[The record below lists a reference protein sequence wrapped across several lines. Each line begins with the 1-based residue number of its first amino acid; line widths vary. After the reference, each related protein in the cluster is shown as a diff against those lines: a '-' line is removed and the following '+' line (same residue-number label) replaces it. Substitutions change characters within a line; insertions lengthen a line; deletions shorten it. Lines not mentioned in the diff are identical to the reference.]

1 MTSQSE
7 PRWEEVFLTS
17 TSDFVPQKGAHMQT
31 SHPAEYQALPGAF
44 VDNQGQTVF
53 RDQYIAPMMT
63 VSLVLPAN
71 EPIATGLTALVGT
84 QPECGSEWIMPAYP
98 NRISEVENANLATL
112 KVGDLI
118 KLPHAPDKDY
128 LTILQIVNV
137 RYLRN
142 VGSVD
147 FSLVWD
153 KNAPNS
159 SFQDST
165 KKELAKDQFIDS
177 QEDDVQKDFQ
187 PMAFRAYR
195 VNRKLPNL
203 QLPPDEYFKDGS
215 DYTKVTTTEHRGEAL
230 YVPQERTWPG
240 MNFPGRYYDC
250 FRQSRSSA
258 TPMKLGIDLDT
269 SHSLVSAIQLVGY
282 SLMDKQSVGI
292 PYHHQLHDD
301 EWYALRIRE
310 VNGKVLSNNEAAKH
324 AFCIVNGAN
333 VHVDSETGLTRVHA
347 YEPTG
352 LVTEHFSPQ
361 NFPSIT
367 VEVVDRLGNPPRY
380 GRMHL
385 WLRLLCHR
393 R

>member
-1 MTSQSE
+1 MSYTT
-7 PRWEEVFLTS
+7 PS
-17 TSDFVPQKGAHMQT
+17 TG
-31 SHPAEYQALPGAF
+31 E
-44 VDNQGQTVF
+44 
-53 RDQYIAPMMT
+53 I
-63 VSLVLPAN
+63 
-71 EPIATGLTALVGT
+71 TALVGT
-84 QPECGSEWIMPAYP
+84 APECGSEWIMPAYP
-98 NRISEVENANLATL
+98 NRISKAENDNLATL

-142 VGSVD
+142 VGSNT
-147 FSLVWD
+147 FSLVWNKD
-153 KNAPNS
+153 DTTSNA
-159 SFQDST
+159 FQDST
-165 KKELAKDQFIDS
+165 TLALSAGAELDWN
-177 QEDDVQKDFQ
+177 DVKASYQ

-203 QLPPDEYFKDGS
+203 QLPPDEYYKSTSGGTVS
-215 DYTKVTTTEHRGEAL
+215 YYKVTTTEMRGEAL
-230 YVPQERTWPG
+230 YVPQERALST

-258 TPMKLGIDLDT
+258 APMTLQLRLDT

-282 SLMDKQSVGI
+282 SLMDKQSVGT

-310 VNGKVLSNNEAAKH
+310 VNGNVLSNNEAAKH